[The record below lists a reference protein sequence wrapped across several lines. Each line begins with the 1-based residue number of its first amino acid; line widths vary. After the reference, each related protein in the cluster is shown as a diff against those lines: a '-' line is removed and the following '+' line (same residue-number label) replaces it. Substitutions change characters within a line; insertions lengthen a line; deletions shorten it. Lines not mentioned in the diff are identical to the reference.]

1 MDKSII
7 TIKQAHSIENVISKS
22 RFIAYIKPVS
32 TENEAKAFIDEIKT
46 KHKDATHNCS
56 AYTVGP
62 EMNIQ
67 KANDDGEPSGTA
79 GIPMLEILKKQE
91 IHNVC
96 VVVTRYFGGIKLG
109 AGGLIRAYSVAV
121 RDVIY
126 DIGRVEL
133 REAIPVT
140 VTLDYDQTGKFEY
153 ELASTTFLLR
163 EQFYTDKVSY
173 QIDVVK
179 NEYDAF
185 IDFLNRITSGNY
197 DLKQEDLKLL
207 PFDIETIK

>member
-7 TIKQAHSIENVISKS
+7 TIKQAQSIENVISKS

-109 AGGLIRAYSVAV
+109 AGGLIRAYSGAV

-207 PFDIETIK
+207 PFDIETN

>member
-1 MDKSII
+1 MVKPII
-7 TIKQAHSIENVISKS
+7 TIKEEHQIENVINKS
-22 RFIAYIKPVS
+22 RFIAHIRPVQN
-32 TENEAKAFIDEIKT
+32 EEEAKAFINEIKSS
-46 KHKDATHNCS
+46 HKDATHNCS

-79 GIPMLEILKKQE
+79 GVPMLEILKKLE
-91 IHNVC
+91 IHDAC

-109 AGGLIRAYSVAV
+109 GGGLIRAYSGAV

-133 REAIPVT
+133 REAVPVT
-140 VTLDYDQTGKFEY
+140 VTISYDLTGKFEY
-153 ELASTTFLLR
+153 ELASTPYMLR
-163 EQFYTDKVSY
+163 NQFYTDKVSY

-179 NEYDAF
+179 EDYDEF
-185 IDFLNRITSGNY
+185 IQFLNRITASNY
-197 DLKQEDLKLL
+197 DLEKDFKLL
-207 PFDIETIK
+207 PFDISTT

>member
-22 RFIAYIKPVS
+22 RFIAYIKPVL

-79 GIPMLEILKKQE
+79 GIPMLEILKKLE

-109 AGGLIRAYSVAV
+109 AGGLIRAYSGTV

-207 PFDIETIK
+207 PFDIETN

>member
-7 TIKQAHSIENVISKS
+7 TIKQAHLIENVISKS

-32 TENEAKAFIDEIKT
+32 TENEAKAFIDEIKI

-79 GIPMLEILKKQE
+79 GIPMLEILKKLE

-109 AGGLIRAYSVAV
+109 AGGLIRAYSGAV

-197 DLKQEDLKLL
+197 DLKQEDIKLL
-207 PFDIETIK
+207 PFDIETN

>member
-22 RFIAYIKPVS
+22 RFIAYIKPVA
-32 TENEAKAFIDEIKT
+32 TENEAKAFIDEIKI
-46 KHKDATHNCS
+46 KHKDATNNCS

-79 GIPMLEILKKQE
+79 GIPMLEILKKLE

-109 AGGLIRAYSVAV
+109 AGGLIRAYSGAV
-121 RDVIY
+121 RDAIY

-179 NEYDAF
+179 NEYDTF

-197 DLKQEDLKLL
+197 DLKQEDIKLL
-207 PFDIETIK
+207 PFDIETN

>member
-32 TENEAKAFIDEIKT
+32 TENEAKAFIDEIKI

-62 EMNIQ
+62 DMNIQ

-79 GIPMLEILKKQE
+79 GIPMLEILKKLE

-109 AGGLIRAYSVAV
+109 AGGLIRAYSGAV

-126 DIGRVEL
+126 DMGRVEL

-153 ELASTTFLLR
+153 ELASTTFLLS

-179 NEYDAF
+179 NEYDTF

-197 DLKQEDLKLL
+197 DLKQEDIKLL
-207 PFDIETIK
+207 PFDIETN

>member
-22 RFIAYIKPVS
+22 RFIAYIKPVL

-79 GIPMLEILKKQE
+79 GIPMLEILKKLE

-109 AGGLIRAYSVAV
+109 AGGLIRAYSGTV

-179 NEYDAF
+179 NEYDTF

-207 PFDIETIK
+207 PFDIETN

>member
-22 RFIAYIKPVS
+22 RFIAYIKPVA
-32 TENEAKAFIDEIKT
+32 TENEAKAFIDEIKI

-79 GIPMLEILKKQE
+79 GIPMLEILKKLE

-109 AGGLIRAYSVAV
+109 AGGLIRAYSGAV
-121 RDVIY
+121 RDAIY

-179 NEYDAF
+179 EDYEAF
-185 IDFLNRITSGNY
+185 IHFLNRITAGNY
-197 DLKQEDLKLL
+197 DIEKEDIKLL
-207 PFDIETIK
+207 PFDIATT

>member
-22 RFIAYIKPVS
+22 RFIAYIKPVA
-32 TENEAKAFIDEIKT
+32 TENEAKAFIDEIKI

-79 GIPMLEILKKQE
+79 GIPMLEILKKLE

-109 AGGLIRAYSVAV
+109 AGGLIRAYSGAV
-121 RDVIY
+121 RDAIY

-197 DLKQEDLKLL
+197 DLKQEDIKLL
-207 PFDIETIK
+207 PFDIEIN

>member
-109 AGGLIRAYSVAV
+109 AGGLIRAYSGAV

-126 DIGRVEL
+126 DMGRVEL

-179 NEYDAF
+179 NEYDTF

-197 DLKQEDLKLL
+197 DLKQEDIKLL
-207 PFDIETIK
+207 PFDIETN

>member
-109 AGGLIRAYSVAV
+109 AGGLIRAYSGAV

-197 DLKQEDLKLL
+197 DLKQEDLKLF
-207 PFDIETIK
+207 PFDIETN

>member
-32 TENEAKAFIDEIKT
+32 TENEAKAFIDEIKI

-79 GIPMLEILKKQE
+79 GIPMLEILKKLE

-109 AGGLIRAYSVAV
+109 AGGLIRAYSGAV

-126 DIGRVEL
+126 DMGRVEL

-185 IDFLNRITSGNY
+185 IDYYLLI
-197 DLKQEDLKLL
+197 LK
-207 PFDIETIK
+207 PIK

>member
-79 GIPMLEILKKQE
+79 GIPMLEILKKLD

-109 AGGLIRAYSVAV
+109 AGGLIRAYNDAV

-179 NEYDAF
+179 NEYDTF

-197 DLKQEDLKLL
+197 DLKQEDIKLL
-207 PFDIETIK
+207 PFDIETK

>member
-109 AGGLIRAYSVAV
+109 AGGLIRAYSGAV

-163 EQFYTDKVSY
+163 KQFYTDKVSY

-207 PFDIETIK
+207 PFDIETN

>member
-32 TENEAKAFIDEIKT
+32 TENEAKAFIDEIKI

-79 GIPMLEILKKQE
+79 GIPMLEILKKLE

-109 AGGLIRAYSVAV
+109 AGGLIRAYSGAV

-126 DIGRVEL
+126 DMGRVEL

-207 PFDIETIK
+207 PFEIETN

>member
-1 MDKSII
+1 M
-7 TIKQAHSIENVISKS
+7 
-22 RFIAYIKPVS
+22 
-32 TENEAKAFIDEIKT
+32 
-46 KHKDATHNCS
+46 
-56 AYTVGP
+56 
-62 EMNIQ
+62 
-67 KANDDGEPSGTA
+67 
-79 GIPMLEILKKQE
+79 
-91 IHNVC
+91 
-96 VVVTRYFGGIKLG
+96 TRYFGGIKLG
-109 AGGLIRAYSVAV
+109 AGGLIRAYSGAV

-126 DIGRVEL
+126 DMGRVEL

-207 PFDIETIK
+207 PFDIETN

>member
-109 AGGLIRAYSVAV
+109 AGGLIRAYSGAV

-140 VTLDYDQTGKFEY
+140 VTLDYDQTCKFEY

-207 PFDIETIK
+207 PFDIETN

>member
-96 VVVTRYFGGIKLG
+96 VVVTRYFGGIQLG
-109 AGGLIRAYSVAV
+109 AGGLIRAYSGAV

-207 PFDIETIK
+207 PFDIETN

>member
-32 TENEAKAFIDEIKT
+32 TENEAKAFIDAIKT

-79 GIPMLEILKKQE
+79 GIPMLEILKKLE

-109 AGGLIRAYSVAV
+109 AGGLIRAYSGAV
-121 RDVIY
+121 REVIY

-179 NEYDAF
+179 NEYDTF

-207 PFDIETIK
+207 PFDIETN

>member
-32 TENEAKAFIDEIKT
+32 TENEAKAFIDEIKI

-79 GIPMLEILKKQE
+79 GIPMLEILKKLE

-109 AGGLIRAYSVAV
+109 AGGLIRAYSGAV

-126 DIGRVEL
+126 DMGRVEL

-179 NEYDAF
+179 NEYDTF

-197 DLKQEDLKLL
+197 DLKQEDIKLL
-207 PFDIETIK
+207 PFDNL

>member
-32 TENEAKAFIDEIKT
+32 TENEAKAFIDEIKI
-46 KHKDATHNCS
+46 KHKDANHNCS

-79 GIPMLEILKKQE
+79 GIPMLEILKKLE

-109 AGGLIRAYSVAV
+109 AGGLIRAYSGAV

-126 DIGRVEL
+126 DMGRVEL

-179 NEYDAF
+179 NEYDTF

-197 DLKQEDLKLL
+197 DLKQEDIKLL
-207 PFDIETIK
+207 PFDIETN

>member
-1 MDKSII
+1 MLLRVY
-7 TIKQAHSIENVISKS
+7 SIENVISKS

-109 AGGLIRAYSVAV
+109 AGGLIRAYSGAV

-207 PFDIETIK
+207 PFDIETN

>member
-67 KANDDGEPSGTA
+67 KANDDGDPSGTA

-109 AGGLIRAYSVAV
+109 AGGLIRAYSGAV

-207 PFDIETIK
+207 PFDIETN

>member
-79 GIPMLEILKKQE
+79 GIPMLEILKKLE

-109 AGGLIRAYSVAV
+109 AGGLIRAYSGAV

-153 ELASTTFLLR
+153 ELVSTTFLLR

-207 PFDIETIK
+207 PFDIETN

>member
-109 AGGLIRAYSVAV
+109 TGGLIRAYSGAV

-207 PFDIETIK
+207 PFDIETN

>member
-96 VVVTRYFGGIKLG
+96 VVVTRYLGGIKLG
-109 AGGLIRAYSVAV
+109 AGGLIRAYSGAV

-207 PFDIETIK
+207 PFDIETN

>member
-109 AGGLIRAYSVAV
+109 AGGLIRAYSGAV

-133 REAIPVT
+133 REAIQVT

-207 PFDIETIK
+207 PFDIETN

>member
-1 MDKSII
+1 MIYLSHF
-7 TIKQAHSIENVISKS
+7 Q
-22 RFIAYIKPVS
+22 FIKPVS

-109 AGGLIRAYSVAV
+109 AGGLIRAYSGAV

-207 PFDIETIK
+207 PFDIETN